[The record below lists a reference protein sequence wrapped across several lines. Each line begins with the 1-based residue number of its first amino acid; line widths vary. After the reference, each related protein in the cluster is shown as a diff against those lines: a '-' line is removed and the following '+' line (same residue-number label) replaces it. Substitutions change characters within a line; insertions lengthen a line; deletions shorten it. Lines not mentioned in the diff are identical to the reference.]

1 MYLEKYSYNLFYG
14 TWSGWRSS
22 PASARLG
29 RIGGHQPERRDRACG
44 NDRLVREVIVFLLA
58 SAENQVNAAMRIAE
72 APACATA
79 TLAPPR

>member
-1 MYLEKYSYNLFYG
+1 
-14 TWSGWRSS
+14 
-22 PASARLG
+22 
-29 RIGGHQPERRDRACG
+29 
-44 NDRLVREVIVFLLA
+44 VREVIVFLLA